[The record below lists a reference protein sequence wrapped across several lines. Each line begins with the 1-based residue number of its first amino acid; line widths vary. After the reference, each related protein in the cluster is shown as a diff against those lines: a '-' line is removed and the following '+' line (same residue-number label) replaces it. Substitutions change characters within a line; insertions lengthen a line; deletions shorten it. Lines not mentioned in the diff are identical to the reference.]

1 MCSSA
6 HAGMA
11 ISAPAGLL
19 ELQAITASPSR
30 RSAAGELGRRTTL
43 PVGRHHTCSSCLE
56 HPHTRIAGTSQF
68 MLSITSERV
77 KSPIERRDR
86 RRSPDP
92 RSLPSPLW
100 AGVSTRSKTPQ
111 RWSPRRRATAT
122 EVPDPHR
129 DLRCTSVADR
139 WASSSRDP
147 PRSPGPMAADPG
159 PRGGGPPY
167 DPRLRRLP
175 GHAWRDPHLAG
186 TTVVDLLREQ
196 RSRPRGGDQQRARGR
211 VSPAEL
217 ARRASGHH
225 LVLTKP
231 GANIFE
237 QGGDSQLAGGPGL
250 GSRRRCCSPTS
261 HHDAA
266 GARDDGSPPT
276 PLRPTEPPES
286 AVRMVEG
293 RAGVWASRGPPA
305 SRLEASCLRSTSL
318 SHGQHARDGRSGRC
332 RQVDRSR
339 RDPAAVLHVQ

>member
-167 DPRLRRLP
+167 DSRLRRLP

-186 TTVVDLLREQ
+186 DHGRRPPARTAIGIPWGGSAEGQGPRLPSRARAPSIRAPSRPHETWREHLRTRWRLTAGGWSWPREQ
-196 RSRPRGGDQQRARGR
+196 AALLLANLASR
-211 VSPAEL
+211 
-217 ARRASGHH
+217 RRW
-225 LVLTKP
+225 
-231 GANIFE
+231 
-237 QGGDSQLAGGPGL
+237 
-250 GSRRRCCSPTS
+250 GSRRRVPANAAPTHGAARIGGADGRGAS
-261 HHDAA
+261 GGLGVTRAA
-266 GARDDGSPPT
+266 GIPPGGLVPPIDVAVAR
-276 PLRPTEPPES
+276 
-286 AVRMVEG
+286 
-293 RAGVWASRGPPA
+293 PA
-305 SRLEASCLRSTSL
+305 CA
-318 SHGQHARDGRSGRC
+318 
-332 RQVDRSR
+332 
-339 RDPAAVLHVQ
+339 